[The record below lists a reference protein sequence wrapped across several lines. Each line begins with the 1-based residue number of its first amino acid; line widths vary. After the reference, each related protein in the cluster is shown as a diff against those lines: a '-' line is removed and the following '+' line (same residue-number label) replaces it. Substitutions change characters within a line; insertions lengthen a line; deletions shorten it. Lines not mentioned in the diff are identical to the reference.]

1 MQSLAEVVRDALRD
15 FQIVGALAD
24 AAYVKDCITVQIT
37 SKPHQQPRTL
47 PMGQV
52 AVYAFFHHGHALKV
66 GKAGPNTNA
75 RYTSQHYY
83 PNSAPS
89 TLARSILNNAAR
101 FGVSNLSEASV
112 GAWIR
117 ENTDRVNLLLP
128 TTVGNPMLSLLEAF
142 LHVRWKP
149 VFEGRS

>member
-1 MQSLAEVVRDALRD
+1 MQSLTEVVRDTLRD
-15 FQIVGALAD
+15 FQTVGALAD

-37 SKPHQQPRTL
+37 PKPHQQPRTL

-52 AVYAFFHHGHALKV
+52 AVYAFFYDGHALKV

-83 PNSAPS
+83 ANSAPS
-89 TLARSILNNAAR
+89 TLARSILNNASR
-101 FGVSNLSEASV
+101 IGVSGLSDASV

-128 TTVGNPMLSLLEAF
+128 IAVGGPMLSLLEAF

-149 VFEGRS
+149 AFEGRS